1 MASTKKAGVTA
12 GDGLGGAGTAG
23 RGNET
28 VALRLAGAFRRH
40 GVEIVFGQS
49 IPTAFHLAAPQVGIR
64 QAAYRAE
71 NAGGAMADGYARAS
85 NRVGVVTGQN
95 GPAATLLVAPL
106 AEALKASIPIVALV
120 QEVARGTADR
130 NAFQELDHLRLFDGA
145 AKWVRRV
152 DQAER
157 VEDYVDMAFA
167 AATGG
172 RPGPAVLLVPID
184 LLNDAAT
191 TAQTR
196 TASFGHYPLDRTAP
210 DPVRVAEAASLL
222 AGARAPLIIAGGGV
236 HASEACEALAA
247 LQDQFHLPVAT
258 TVMGKG
264 AVAETHPL
272 SLGVV
277 GYVMGEGARTQAMRK
292 LVSEADVVLLVGNR
306 TNQNGTDSWSLYPRN
321 ARYIQIDIDPSEIG
335 RNYEAVRLAGDA
347 RLALE
352 ALAAAMRKLDV
363 TRRKAARPA
372 VEAAIKEGLG
382 RWEKL
387 TRSIRSGNGTPI
399 RPERV
404 MAVLESLID
413 PETIMVADAS
423 YSSIWITNYM
433 TARKPGQRFLTPRG
447 MAGLGWGLPMAIG
460 AQMACPGRRVV
471 CVGGDGGF
479 AHCWAE
485 LETLRRLELPVI
497 MIVLNNQILGYQKDA
512 EDVRNKAHTDAVYF
526 QPVDHAAIARACG
539 IQGIRIG
546 RGEEIEPVLKGA
558 VAANVPV
565 LIDVI
570 TDPEAR
576 PPITAF
582 EGRFSSPF

>member
-1 MASTKKAGVTA
+1 MAKSPSPAETRSNA
-12 GDGLGGAGTAG
+12 
-23 RGNET
+23 T
-28 VALRLAGAFRRH
+28 VAHRIAAAFKRH
-40 GVEIVFGQS
+40 GVDVVFGQS
-49 IPTAFHLAAPQVGIR
+49 IPTAYHLAAPQFGIR

-120 QEVARGTADR
+120 QEVARGTADK

-152 DQAER
+152 DHAER
-157 VEDYVDMAFA
+157 VEDYIDMAFA

-184 LLNDAAT
+184 LLNEAAT
-191 TAQTR
+191 TAEKR
-196 TASFGHYPLDRTAP
+196 TANFGQFPLDRMAP
-210 DPVRVAEAASLL
+210 DPARVTEAAKLL
-222 AGARAPLIIAGGGV
+222 AAARAPLVIAGGGV
-236 HASEACEALAA
+236 HASIAADALAE
-247 LQDQFHLPVAT
+247 LQEQCHLPVAT

-277 GYVMGEGARTQAMRK
+277 GYVMGSGARTQTMRK
-292 LVSEADVVLLVGNR
+292 LVADADVVLLVGNR
-306 TNQNGTDSWSLYPRN
+306 VNQNGTDSWSLYPAN
-321 ARYIQIDIDPSEIG
+321 ARYIQIDIDSAEIG
-335 RNYEAVRLAGDA
+335 RNYEAIRLVGDA
-347 RLALE
+347 KLALE
-352 ALAAAMRKLDV
+352 ALTTEMSKLDLS
-363 TRRKAARPA
+363 RRKAARPA
-372 VEAAIKEGLG
+372 VEGAIKDGLAH
-382 RWEKL
+382 WQSL
-387 TRSIRSGNGTPI
+387 TNSIRSENRNPV
-399 RPERV
+399 RPERI
-404 MAVLESLID
+404 MGALEGLID

-423 YSSIWITNYM
+423 YSSIWITNYL

-471 CVGGDGGF
+471 CIGGDGGF

-485 LETLRRLELPVI
+485 LETLRRLNLPI
-497 MIVLNNQILGYQKDA
+497 TMIVLNNQILGYQKDA

-526 QPVDHAAIARACG
+526 ESVDHAAIARACG
-539 IQGIRIG
+539 VKGVRIE
-546 RGEEIEPVLKGA
+546 RAEEIDGVLKSA
-558 VAANVPV
+558 VAAKEPV
-565 LIDVI
+565 LIDVVP
-570 TDPEAR
+570 DPDAR

-582 EGRFSSPF
+582 EGKFPSPF